1 MWREK
6 SSLTKAANIMG
17 LPEDALGV
25 KRLNLAL
32 WAWPGYVHLG
42 MVHLNK
48 KRKQKKEVF
57 EFFSP
62 GELNT
67 VLSDFVPQVFLQPQG
82 GAHGKGG
89 LIWATTTLR
98 GITKVFRKEFGSDI
112 QLMDFAVVMH
122 TEVSGTLS
130 DLLQQGDKILPRGL

>member
-17 LPEDALGV
+17 LPEDAMGA

-48 KRKQKKEVF
+48 ERKQKKEVF

-62 GELNT
+62 GELTT

-89 LIWATTTLR
+89 IYLGYNNSER
-98 GITKVFRKEFGSDI
+98 
-112 QLMDFAVVMH
+112 H
-122 TEVSGTLS
+122 H
-130 DLLQQGDKILPRGL
+130 QGL

>member
-17 LPEDALGV
+17 LPEDAMGV

-98 GITKVFRKEFGSDI
+98 DITKVFRKEFGLDI

-130 DLLQQGDKILPRGL
+130 NLLQQGGKILPRGL